1 MKLTVM
7 LLLILKI
14 EEQQRKALAEDP
26 NVFDYDGCYDEM
38 KQKSVR
44 RKVQDRADTQVY
56 VKLIIIIQS
65 FFNLALF
72 YAVC

>member
-56 VKLIIIIQS
+56 M
-65 FFNLALF
+65 
-72 YAVC
+72 